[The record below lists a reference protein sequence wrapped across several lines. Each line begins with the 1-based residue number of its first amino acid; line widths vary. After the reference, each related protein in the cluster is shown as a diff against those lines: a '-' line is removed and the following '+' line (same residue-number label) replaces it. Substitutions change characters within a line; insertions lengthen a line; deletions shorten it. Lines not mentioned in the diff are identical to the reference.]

1 MATDLTGTKLA
12 ECILKVIPIVNH
24 LHDTKT
30 TITYQELAELI
41 GLPGVYGYRHQIG
54 KVLDAARAVD
64 NFADKQEIRPARM
77 DVVLRSTGQP
87 GSGKYRL
94 PAIRYK

>member
-1 MATDLTGTKLA
+1 MPKEYRSTKECALIFAELIIAARHRGT
-12 ECILKVIPIVNH
+12 V
-24 LHDTKT
+24 
-30 TITYQELAELI
+30 TYQELAELI

-64 NFADKQEIRPARM
+64 NFADKQEIRPERM

-94 PAIRYK
+94 PEIRYKDD